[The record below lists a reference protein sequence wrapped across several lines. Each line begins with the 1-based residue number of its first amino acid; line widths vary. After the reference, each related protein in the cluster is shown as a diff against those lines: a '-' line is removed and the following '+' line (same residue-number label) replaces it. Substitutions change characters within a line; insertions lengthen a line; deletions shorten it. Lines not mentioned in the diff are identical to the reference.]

1 MKSIKL
7 TKQEM
12 ETIISFNEED
22 KAAHVYTHNRALMR
36 RLDKLLEARP
46 ESVTLERV
54 LRNGAAAEYYFPKA
68 WLRVN
73 APRIASPAMLEAMSK
88 AREAQKSIL
97 SADNAL

>member
-1 MKSIKL
+1 
-7 TKQEM
+7 M

-36 RLDKLLEARP
+36 RLDKLQVARP

-54 LRNGAAAEYYFPKA
+54 LRNGAAEYYFPKA

-73 APRIASPAMLEAMSK
+73 APRTASPAMLEAMSK
-88 AREAQKSIL
+88 AREAQKSNL

>member
-1 MKSIKL
+1 MKNIKL

-36 RLDKLLEARP
+36 RLDKLREARP

-68 WLRVN
+68 WLKVSI
-73 APRIASPAMLEAMSK
+73 PRTLSPAQMEVLQK
-88 AREAQKSIL
+88 ARETLKSNL
-97 SADNAL
+97 SADNAS